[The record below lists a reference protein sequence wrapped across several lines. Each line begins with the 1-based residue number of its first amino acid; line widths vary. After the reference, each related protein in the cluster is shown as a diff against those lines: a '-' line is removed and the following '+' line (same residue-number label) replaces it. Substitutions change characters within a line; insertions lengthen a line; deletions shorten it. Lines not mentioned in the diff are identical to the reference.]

1 MTPEVSDIT
10 FSFHSKQ
17 CPPSEVEV
25 GGGVCVPIRVLVSA
39 SLDEQFM
46 SEAEVGGGVCV
57 PIGVLVS
64 ASLDEQFM
72 SEAEESIISIAVP
85 PQPES
90 AYRFHSHNLPV
101 DS

>member
-46 SEAEVGGGVCV
+46 SEAE
-57 PIGVLVS
+57 
-64 ASLDEQFM
+64 
-72 SEAEESIISIAVP
+72 ESIISIAVP

>member
-17 CPPSEVEV
+17 CPPSEV
-25 GGGVCVPIRVLVSA
+25 
-39 SLDEQFM
+39 
-46 SEAEVGGGVCV
+46 EVGGGVCV

>member
-1 MTPEVSDIT
+1 MTPEVSDII

-25 GGGVCVPIRVLVSA
+25 GGGVCVPIR
-39 SLDEQFM
+39 
-46 SEAEVGGGVCV
+46 
-57 PIGVLVS
+57 VLVS

>member
-17 CPPSEVEV
+17 CPPSEV
-25 GGGVCVPIRVLVSA
+25 
-39 SLDEQFM
+39 
-46 SEAEVGGGVCV
+46 EVGGGVCV

-90 AYRFHSHNLPV
+90 VYRFHSHNLPV

>member
-10 FSFHSKQ
+10 FSFHYKQ
-17 CPPSEVEV
+17 CSPSEV
-25 GGGVCVPIRVLVSA
+25 
-39 SLDEQFM
+39 
-46 SEAEVGGGVCV
+46 EVGGGVCV

>member
-25 GGGVCVPIRVLVSA
+25 GGGVY
-39 SLDEQFM
+39 
-46 SEAEVGGGVCV
+46 V

-64 ASLDEQFM
+64 ASLDEQFISKVEVYTP
-72 SEAEESIISIAVP
+72 SETEEALFFPFRSIG
-85 PQPES
+85 
-90 AYRFHSHNLPV
+90 AYLI
-101 DS
+101 

>member
-1 MTPEVSDIT
+1 MTPEVSDII

-17 CPPSEVEV
+17 CPPSEV
-25 GGGVCVPIRVLVSA
+25 
-39 SLDEQFM
+39 
-46 SEAEVGGGVCV
+46 EVGGGVCV

>member
-10 FSFHSKQ
+10 FSFQSKQ

-25 GGGVCVPIRVLVSA
+25 GGGVYVPIR
-39 SLDEQFM
+39 
-46 SEAEVGGGVCV
+46 
-57 PIGVLVS
+57 VLVS